1 MLFFYSLFYVE
12 NFIWSTWF
20 LFITK
25 WFSLQ
30 ITVILLVNLVLE
42 LHQFARRFVNK
53 RLMGYSYF
61 KSRASRKYIFWWDM
75 FFSNSLSITFKWYIN
90 QFLLLNTFSF
100 LFAQIFVLINL
111 INRQSVCET
120 SMRKEKKRRKTI
132 NAIAKRFG
140 FANTKRTS
148 ATKKSL
154 KKIKKQPK
162 ITILIYPWIWP
173 FVDFDITWQKVW
185 QLNKNINCKH
195 LPQGKQE
202 QELKKNQEKHR

>member
-12 NFIWSTWF
+12 NFIWSPWF

-25 WFSLQ
+25 WFSLL

-53 RLMGYSYF
+53 RLMRYSYF
-61 KSRASRKYIFWWDM
+61 KSRASRTYIFWWDM
-75 FFSNSLSITFKWYIN
+75 FFNNSLSITFKWCIN

-100 LFAQIFVLINL
+100 LFAQIFVLSNL

-120 SMRKEKKRRKTI
+120 SIRKEKKRRKTI

-162 ITILIYPWIWP
+162 ITIMIYPWIWP

-185 QLNKNINCKH
+185 QLNKNINFKH

-202 QELKKNQEKHR
+202 KKLKKNQEKHR